1 MKFEEQVKLFLLDNC
16 TKREAE
22 KFIKAGSEAI
32 KASDWTQYVQD
43 NDLRNDDGEYI
54 TLDEVRSWR
63 DVHTVKFD
71 GEEYVLLYVL

>member
-1 MKFEEQVKLFLLDNC
+1 MKFEKQVKLFLLDNC
-16 TKREAE
+16 TKIEAE
-22 KFIKAGSEAI
+22 KIVKAGSEAI
-32 KASDWTQYVQD
+32 KASDWAQYVQD